1 MSGVYFAYDGS
12 LHGDWVSHYAVRMA
26 AASAEKKLHLVH
38 VRDDR
43 TSDSERDAKL
53 GRIRAECRRL
63 GVETELHLPPP
74 AQSALAAIRAS
85 VPPGPDSYLVCGTRS
100 REHKRGLL
108 SGTVAERL
116 LRARHCHVLAIR
128 VVQPGLLGLPRQLLL
143 PVSGHPRG
151 FRSGLPMLRLLAPD
165 VSHLQILYVA
175 RVGRWRFRL
184 LSRESA
190 EQLRRPGQA
199 YCDRIEQEIR
209 AQLGPAPPVVD
220 AHVVVSDDVPKE
232 IVIAANKAQSRLIY
246 LGASERNLSERF
258 FFGNPVE
265 QVLRDATCDVA
276 IYRGLA

>member
-1 MSGVYFAYDGS
+1 MPETQTEPGLQSSPIDDGS
-12 LHGDWVSHYAVRMA
+12 QSAPTARVPLTTGHTRGSKG
-26 AASAEKKLHLVH
+26 ASARAWFGPRHCH
-38 VRDDR
+38 FDHDA
-43 TSDSERDAKL
+43 TS
-53 GRIRAECRRL
+53 C
-63 GVETELHLPPP
+63 P
-74 AQSALAAIRAS
+74 AQSAFQAIRAS

-116 LRARHCHVLAIR
+116 LRSRHCHVLAIR

-151 FRSGLPMLRLLAPD
+151 FRSGLPLLTLLAPD

-175 RVGRWRFRL
+175 RVSRWQFRL

-220 AHVVVSDDVPKE
+220 GHVVVSDDVPKA
-232 IVIAANKAQSRLIY
+232 IVIAANKAKSRLIY
-246 LGASERNLSERF
+246 LGASERNLTERF